1 MVLEKER
8 GSISN
13 LLWLLTFLVS
23 SWTIVWSIID
33 MEIWIFR
40 YFTIQSNFLVM
51 LVAIFYYTVKED
63 KPFFKPLSTIALFN
77 IIVTG
82 VVFHTMLSQ
91 FSGSFLVELQHTFV
105 PIIYVIFYF
114 VVLKEGIDIKK
125 FWILLIY
132 PFVYFVIFFIQGIF
146 TNWYPYPFMD
156 PNIQS
161 GGRLAITIFMMALIM
176 ALLAFILTYIKHVL
190 GLKNKMILVSKDV

>member
-1 MVLEKER
+1 MMLEKER
-8 GSISN
+8 GSLSN
-13 LLWLLTFLVS
+13 LIWLLTFLLS
-23 SWTIVWSIID
+23 SWTVMWSIID
-33 MEIWIFR
+33 MKIWIFR
-40 YFTIQSNFLVM
+40 YFTMQSNFLVM
-51 LVAIFYYTVKED
+51 LVAIMYYTMKES
-63 KPFFKPLSTIALFN
+63 KPYFKTFSTITLFN

-114 VVLKEGIDIKK
+114 VVLKEGIEVKK

-132 PFVYFVIFFIQGIF
+132 PMIYFVIFFIQGIF

-156 PNIQS
+156 PTIQS
-161 GGRLAITIFMMALIM
+161 ERSLAITILMMALAM
-176 ALLAFILTYIKHVL
+176 ALLALLLTYVKQILHR
-190 GLKNKMILVSKDV
+190 KNQMMTVSNDV